1 VIEADDVSRALH
13 ALFIAVEGTQ
23 LRQEERKKA
32 IEVTAFLRELA
43 PRLAARGRL
52 LVDAAAGKSYV
63 GLLAAALLGAERV
76 HVIERAADRAAH
88 VTTAL
93 TRLGTLPGRDPART
107 PEVHILVGDVADP
120 AVWPAARPDVV
131 AALHACGAAS
141 DLILDAAVAAQAR
154 WLYLVPCCYAHSV
167 PFSPVAEAAAER
179 LALPKQAAVRRRFIT
194 SLIDAERTLR
204 LEAGGYEVT
213 VGELVPPT
221 VTPHN
226 LLWRCR
232 RIGEPRRM
240 AAAAQQLE
248 RLRASFTAPAT

>member
-1 VIEADDVSRALH
+1 VIEADDVSKALH
-13 ALFIAVEGTQ
+13 ALFIAVDGTQ

-43 PRLAARGRL
+43 PRLTARGRL

-76 HVIERAADRAAH
+76 HVIERAPDRAAACAA
-88 VTTAL
+88 AL
-93 TRLGTLPGRDPART
+93 TRLGTLPGADPARR
-107 PEVHILVGDVADP
+107 PQVDIVVGDVADP
-120 AVWPAARPDVV
+120 AHWPARPDVV
-131 AALHACGAAS
+131 AALHACGRAS

-154 WLYLVPCCYAHSV
+154 WIFLVPCCYAASV
-167 PFSPVAEAAAER
+167 PFSAVAEAAAVR
-179 LALPKQAAVRRRFIT
+179 MHLPKQAAVRRRFIT
-194 SLIDAERTLR
+194 ALIDAERTLR

-232 RIGEPRRM
+232 RIAEPRRM
-240 AAAAQQLE
+240 AAAAAQLE
-248 RLRASFTAPAT
+248 RLRAGLTSPAS